1 MWSSSQSER
10 DGRGGGRVSRWFQ
23 RSGFGPVTG
32 GDDDTTLETNLTVV
46 NDDKCDFEFTNS
58 EPDDDETEESLI
70 TFDANEP
77 EINVDEPFNVSQ
89 AEAQTVTG
97 DTNIAAGTELS
108 LRVRSQSGT
117 SPSFLKT
124 ASPVVNSDG
133 TYSATFDF
141 SEQNIGD
148 EYDIEVDAAILASTE
163 SEEGQVVEAV
173 ATDTATPEPDTD
185 TATPEP
191 DTATPEP
198 DTNTATPEPDTDTA
212 TPDPDTDTP
221 TSTPTSTPGFGV
233 IVALTALLAAA
244 LLAVRRDN

>member
-148 EYDIEVDAAILASTE
+148 EYDIELNAQILTDGPTE
-163 SEEGQVVEAV
+163 ESGEVVEAV

-191 DTATPEP
+191 DT
-198 DTNTATPEPDTDTA
+198 DTATPEPDTDTA

>member
-97 DTNIAAGTELS
+97 DTNIAPGTELS

-148 EYDIEVDAAILASTE
+148 EHDIELNAQILTDGPTE
-163 SEEGQVVEAV
+163 ESGEVVEAV

-191 DTATPEP
+191 DT
-198 DTNTATPEPDTDTA
+198 DTATPEPDTDTA